1 VSRKNW
7 NIQFETGKATFSG
20 GAEDQLKKLLNDLV
34 IASGTTVEIHGH
46 TDNQGSPD
54 ANMQLS
60 EDRAFAVKA
69 WLEKNAPANFPEGR
83 LKVFAHGQTNPI
95 APNATADGKA
105 KNRRVEIVLGA
116 TNQNS

>member
-7 NIQFETGKATFSG
+7 NIQFDTGKATFSG
-20 GAEDQLKKLLNDLV
+20 GAEEQLKKLLNDLV

-46 TDNQGSPD
+46 TDNQGSSD

-69 WLEKNAPANFPEGR
+69 WLEKAAPANFPDGR
-83 LKVFAHGQTNPI
+83 IKVFAHGQTNPI
-95 APNATADGKA
+95 TSNATAEGKA

-116 TNQNS
+116 TNTSS

>member
-1 VSRKNW
+1 M
-7 NIQFETGKATFSG
+7 
-20 GAEDQLKKLLNDLV
+20 

-46 TDNQGSPD
+46 TDNQGNPD
-54 ANMQLS
+54 SNMKLS

-83 LKVFAHGQTNPI
+83 VKVFAHGQTNPLTSNSTP
-95 APNATADGKA
+95 AGQA

-116 TNQNS
+116 SNDKS